1 MLILS
6 SSGFSTTPVRLK
18 IGEII
23 TDKTRKMLIIPLAS
37 SLGIETAER
46 ERNCAAMLG
55 FKKEN
60 IYIYDET
67 NPDELTNM
75 KFGYIAVLGGHTLR
89 LLSKVRE
96 YHLDTFIKEQVSD
109 GAIYMGFSAGAYL
122 ACDDIEYVKHYDKN
136 YDYITD
142 GNFHAL
148 GLTDKYVLCHF
159 DYRDEKDIQLC
170 RLHTAHE
177 CCFFLLKHIDNVKQI
192 SCGSSKPA

>member
-6 SSGFSTTPVRLK
+6 SSGFSTTQVRLK

-23 TDKTRKMLIIPLAS
+23 ADKTGNMLIIPIAS
-37 SLGIETAER
+37 LLGMETAER

-60 IYIYDET
+60 IYIYDEFKPT
-67 NPDELTNM
+67 ELLDIE
-75 KFGYIAVLGGHTLR
+75 FSYIVVLGGHTLR

-96 YHLDTFIKEQVSD
+96 LHLDTFIKDQVAND
-109 GAIYMGFSAGAYL
+109 AIYLGFSAGAYL
-122 ACDDIEYVKHYDKN
+122 ACDDIEYVKNYDKN
-136 YDYITD
+136 DDGFITD

-148 GLTDKYVLCHF
+148 GFIDKYVLCHF

-170 RLHTAHE
+170 RLYIGDEAELIT
-177 CCFFLLKHIDNVKQI
+177 LNNNQLVVL
-192 SCGSSKPA
+192 P

>member
-6 SSGFSTTPVRLK
+6 SSGFSTTQVRLK

-23 TDKTRKMLIIPLAS
+23 KDKTGNMLIIPIAS
-37 SLGIETAER
+37 CLGEETAER

-67 NPDELTNM
+67 KPDELTNIE
-75 KFGYIAVLGGHTLR
+75 FSYIAVLGGHTLR

-96 YHLDTFIKEQVSD
+96 LHLDTFIKEQVSN
-109 GAIYMGFSAGAYL
+109 GTVYMGFSAGAYL

-136 YDYITD
+136 DGFITD
-142 GNFHAL
+142 DDFHAL

-170 RLHTAHE
+170 RLHIGDESELIT
-177 CCFFLLKHIDNVKQI
+177 LNNDQLVML
-192 SCGSSKPA
+192 

>member
-1 MLILS
+1 MLILI
-6 SSGFSTTPVRLK
+6 SSGFSTTQVRLK

-23 TDKTRKMLIIPLAS
+23 EDKTGNMLIIPIAS
-37 SLGIETAER
+37 LLGMETAER

-67 NPDELTNM
+67 KPDELTNM
-75 KFGYIAVLGGHTLR
+75 KFSYIAVLGGHTLR

-96 YHLDTFIKEQVSD
+96 LHLDTFIKAQVSN

-122 ACDDIEYVKHYDKN
+122 ACDDIEYVKHYDRN
-136 YDYITD
+136 EGFITD
-142 GNFHAL
+142 DNFHAL
-148 GLTDKYVLCHF
+148 CLTDKYVLCHF

-170 RLHTAHE
+170 RLHIGDEPELITLNNE
-177 CCFFLLKHIDNVKQI
+177 QLVVLE
-192 SCGSSKPA
+192 